1 MIRRMGR
8 VMLPAVLAFMVG
20 THVLAGQGL
29 PQARSGE
36 SQTDEADPERTI
48 TVDGRQRSYLLHRPQ
63 RGSGKPM
70 GLVLVFHG
78 GTETGADAARISGF
92 DRQADR
98 AGFVV
103 AYPNGVGKRWSD
115 GRGTTAPDK
124 QGVDDVAFVRALV
137 RDVGK
142 SVSIDPGRVFAA
154 GMSNGAFLAHRLG
167 CEMSDVLA
175 AIGPVIGS
183 MPSSLAGRCHP
194 QRPIAV
200 LAIQGAADPLVP
212 IAGGEEGGPR
222 HLGEGGQVEPAEA
235 TYRAW
240 AERNGC
246 SKEPKAETLPD
257 RVSDGTSVERIS
269 YGGCREHADVVFY
282 RVAGMGHRW
291 PSSESAGRRKPL
303 IDRLLGPSS
312 GNIDAT
318 ATIVR
323 FFEEHGRSSPSRSS

>member
-1 MIRRMGR
+1 MIRRIGR
-8 VMLPAVLAFMVG
+8 AIFPAALAFVLG
-20 THVLAGQGL
+20 IHVLAGQGL
-29 PQARSGE
+29 RQARLGGSE
-36 SQTDEADPERTI
+36 TEAADPERRI
-48 TVDGRQRSYLLHRPQ
+48 TVDGRQRSYLLHRPP
-63 RGSGKPM
+63 GGPGKPM

-92 DRQADR
+92 NREADR

-103 AYPNGVGKRWSD
+103 AYPNGVDRHWSD

-124 QGVDDVAFVRALV
+124 QGVDDVAFVRGLV
-137 RDVGK
+137 RDVEK

-154 GMSNGAFLAHRLG
+154 GMSNGAFLTHRLG
-167 CEMSDVLA
+167 CEMSDVFA
-175 AIGPVIGS
+175 AIAPVIGS

-200 LAIQGAADPLVP
+200 LAIQGAADSLVP

-222 HLGEGGQVEPAEA
+222 HLGEGGQLEPAEA

-246 SKEPKAETLPD
+246 SKEPKVETLPD
-257 RVSDGTSVERIS
+257 RASDGTSVERIS
-269 YGGCREHADVVFY
+269 YGGCRERAAVVFY
-282 RVAGMGHRW
+282 RVGGMGHRW
-291 PSSESAGRRKPL
+291 PSSESAGQRKPL

-318 ATIVR
+318 ATIAR
-323 FFEEHGRSSPSRSS
+323 FFEEHARPSPTRSP